1 MWNYRIVNMDSEDDN
16 KVSLEIREVY
26 YDRQGEPYGHCGAEV
41 FGNELGE
48 LDQVLTNMRQA
59 FDQPILTKADFIGDI
74 NISETLDDADH

>member
-1 MWNYRIVNMDSEDDN
+1 MWNYRIVNMDSEDE
-16 KVSLEIREVY
+16 VSLEIREVY

-59 FDQPILTKADFIGDI
+59 FDLPILTKEDFTGDP
-74 NISETLDDADH
+74 NKSGDTDDADH